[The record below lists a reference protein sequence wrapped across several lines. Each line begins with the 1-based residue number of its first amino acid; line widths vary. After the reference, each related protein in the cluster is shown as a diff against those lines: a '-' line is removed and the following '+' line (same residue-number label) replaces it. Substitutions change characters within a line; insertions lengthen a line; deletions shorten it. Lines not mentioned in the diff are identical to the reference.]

1 MLAWILLDVFDKVH
15 VESDAVHERGILK
28 GAPDSLPHLVAL
40 DAAQAI
46 RLAVPRPDST
56 IWVKDA

>member
-1 MLAWILLDVFDKVH
+1 MVH
-15 VESDAVHERGILK
+15 RSRGILK

-46 RLAVPRPDST
+46 RLAVPRSDST
-56 IWVKDA
+56 HLWVEDA